1 MVPDLKK
8 PDEEMKEIA
17 FKIMESLEDVEE
29 WLKK

>member
-8 PDEEMKEIA
+8 PDEDMKEKA
-17 FKIMESLEDVEE
+17 FKIMESLEELEE